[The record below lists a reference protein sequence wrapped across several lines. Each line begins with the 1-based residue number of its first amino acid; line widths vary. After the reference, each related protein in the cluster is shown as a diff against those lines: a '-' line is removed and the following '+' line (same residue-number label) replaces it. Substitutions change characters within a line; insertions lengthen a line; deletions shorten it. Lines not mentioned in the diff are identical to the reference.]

1 MFTRVRSWL
10 RRRAQNWFPLSQAPE
25 GFFGPPPSEQG
36 REPRMLMMQRN
47 PEAVTLG
54 SPLTPEQAQAIQAVP
69 AATSKSQPAQP
80 HKHH

>member
-1 MFTRVRSWL
+1 MRLLFFLIVL
-10 RRRAQNWFPLSQAPE
+10 LNIVVLAYGQ

>member
-1 MFTRVRSWL
+1 MRLLFFVL
-10 RRRAQNWFPLSQAPE
+10 LLVNIVVLAYGQ

>member
-1 MFTRVRSWL
+1 MRLLFFVL
-10 RRRAQNWFPLSQAPE
+10 LLVNIVVLAYGQ

-54 SPLTPEQAQAIQAVP
+54 APLTPEQAQAIQAP
-69 AATSKSQPAQP
+69 AATSRAQP
-80 HKHH
+80 HTRH